1 MVQVGMKEEEKGRN
15 EKGRQNKEKHKGRGP
30 GLKRGDVATEGLPTD
45 SRKHT
50 STGLVPRKERICCLG
65 SRTCVT
71 KLDPPVLLI
80 SLRSEVMFVFQ
91 NRQCHFRA
99 FAYLFR
105 NAEVTNSLE
114 GGDAEASRRERNGA
128 RKAAM
133 VYLVLF
139 EWWKALLKWN
149 HGCGWDLMSRQ

>member
-1 MVQVGMKEEEKGRN
+1 MRKARKRGRSEGKGRGSRDRKRGKRGSGESGIEREDVVQVGMKEEEKGRN
-15 EKGRQNKEKHKGRGP
+15 EKGRQKKSTRGRGP

-45 SRKHT
+45 LRKHT

-91 NRQCHFRA
+91 NRQCHFQSICILDSERGGH
-99 FAYLFR
+99 
-105 NAEVTNSLE
+105 SL
-114 GGDAEASRRERNGA
+114 S
-128 RKAAM
+128 
-133 VYLVLF
+133 
-139 EWWKALLKWN
+139 
-149 HGCGWDLMSRQ
+149 